1 MEKKLKIV
9 ALCGS
14 LRKDSYNKKLI
25 LLAQT
30 VLPEQVEMT
39 LVPYDDVPYFNEDL
53 EPENV
58 MPESVK
64 IFKQKLA
71 EADGFLI
78 ASPEYNLSIPG
89 ALKNALDWASR
100 GGKSSPLFGKPVS
113 LMGATIGTLGTVS
126 VQNSFLSFFR
136 LMNMPLVLQP
146 LIFISQVQTKFD
158 ENGNFTDET
167 SIQLIH
173 QNLENLKLLILKQ

>member
-25 LLAQT
+25 SFAQT

-39 LVPYDDVPYFNEDL
+39 LVSYDNVPYFNEDL

-78 ASPEYNLSIPG
+78 ASPEYNFSIPG
-89 ALKNALDWASR
+89 PLKNALDWASR

-113 LMGATIGTLGTVS
+113 LMGATIGVLGTIS
-126 VQNSFLSFFR
+126 MQISFLSFFR
-136 LMNMPLVLQP
+136 QMNMPMVLKP
-146 LIFISQVQTKFD
+146 EVLISQAQNRFD
-158 ENGNFTDET
+158 ENGNFTDEKGKQM
-167 SIQLIH
+167 IQ
-173 QNLENLKLLILKQ
+173 QNMENLKQLILL